1 MLDRLAHGLR
11 EHKVRRIML
20 RLHLLPRRRAT
31 LLSLDIEGIGN
42 VWVRGSR
49 GTVGQVA
56 VDRRGRGEEVLRVRA
71 LVLLLWWVSLGLVGR
86 RGMGSRLLLVLL
98 AGM

>member
-1 MLDRLAHGLR
+1 MR
-11 EHKVRRIML
+11 
-20 RLHLLPRRRAT
+20 
-31 LLSLDIEGIGN
+31 
-42 VWVRGSR
+42 VWGSR

-56 VDRRGRGEEVLRVRA
+56 VDRRGRGKEVLRIRA
-71 LVLLLWWVSLGLVGR
+71 LVLLLRRVSLRLVGR